1 MKASQFY
8 ISTLKEAPQKAE
20 LVSHQ
25 LMIRAGLIR
34 RLGSG
39 LYSWMPIGLLFLK
52 KLRTS
57 FVTR

>member
-8 ISTLKEAPQKAE
+8 ISTLKEAPQEAE

-34 RLGSG
+34 RLG
-39 LYSWMPIGLLFLK
+39 
-52 KLRTS
+52 
-57 FVTR
+57 